1 MGGKDLHALFV
12 MAVGCNT
19 RELPDHKDPPFS
31 KAKAYHSEIKPDAA
45 TLKLGVTRCWTV
57 YIRKG
62 HRPHPTNWKI
72 NKCNDYLLSHPI
84 PTSEKAD
91 LEFFAVGNG

>member
-1 MGGKDLHALFV
+1 MPFHAKNYFNSTMGGKDLHVLFA

-45 TLKLGVTRCWTV
+45 TLKLEVTRHWTV
-57 YIRKG
+57 SIRKG
-62 HRPHPTNWKI
+62 
-72 NKCNDYLLSHPI
+72 C
-84 PTSEKAD
+84 
-91 LEFFAVGNG
+91 